1 MFINAKVRNIYS
13 GSISLLIEKTRYK
26 ELNSML
32 YSMFI
37 LNKVNE

>member
-13 GSISLLIEKTRYK
+13 GSISLLIEK